1 MLNPIPWPKQYILPN
16 IPIQLFSCFRYSTY
30 LVPQKSWFSSTRI
43 QFIFELNKDRNCN
56 VTIRTFMSR
65 QDLLC
70 VLFQKSFCYSYVLI
84 WRQSFVFSSG
94 KVWRGQSI
102 HDLAQ
107 SKKLSSETFSQ
118 MTLKTLTQ
126 RKDSLVV
133 ISTLNYQI
141 EFFLIIQ
148 KGFVVIRGVD
158 NQINQKKILTTIL
171 ASALLFWT
179 H

>member
-1 MLNPIPWPKQYILPN
+1 
-16 IPIQLFSCFRYSTY
+16 
-30 LVPQKSWFSSTRI
+30 
-43 QFIFELNKDRNCN
+43 
-56 VTIRTFMSR
+56 MSR

-118 MTLKTLTQ
+118 MTLKTLTR
-126 RKDSLVV
+126 RKESLVV

-148 KGFVVIRGVD
+148 SDCVVVRGID
-158 NQINQKKILTTIL
+158 NQINQKNLGYYSGISITIL
-171 ASALLFWT
+171 NTLGIDKHSTPVYTVVSNQSGKKNFFFIQKFNA
-179 H
+179 